1 MVNILI
7 IAGPS
12 AVGKSTLAEELL
24 KMDSRFSFLRSV
36 TTRAPRGDGRDGEYL
51 YLSREEFQAAVSRGE
66 ILEHTEYAG
75 TLYGTPRSE
84 VVRVTEEGR
93 IPLLILDLEGVRSL
107 SNAKGIGV
115 AAIYVYDTLSVMEN
129 RLYERFLKGSDTED
143 NRLKYDNRI
152 SANLYDYGRI
162 TEYKDCFYAF
172 VRNSDSISEVA
183 ARILSEYCDFEIGLP
198 TKQSS
203 VEEALRFI
211 YDDLAENSKK
221 CK

>member
-1 MVNILI
+1 
-7 IAGPS
+7 
-12 AVGKSTLAEELL
+12 
-24 KMDSRFSFLRSV
+24 MDSRFSFLRSV

-84 VVRVTEEGR
+84 VVRVTEAGR

-107 SNAKGIGV
+107 SNAKGIVV
-115 AAIYVYDTLSVMEN
+115 AAIYVYDALSVMDN
-129 RLYERFLKGSDTED
+129 RLYERFLKGSDKEE

-162 TEYKDCFYAF
+162 TEYKDLFYAF

-211 YDDLAENSKK
+211 SDNLA
-221 CK
+221 

>member
-1 MVNILI
+1 MKNILI

-12 AVGKSTLAEELL
+12 AVGKTTVAHRMLEL
-24 KMDSRFSFLRSV
+24 DDRFEFVRSV
-36 TTRAPRGDGRDGEYL
+36 TTRPCRADQFDNEYI
-51 YLSREEFQAAVSRGE
+51 YITTEEFIRLIETAGV
-66 ILEHTEYAG
+66 LEHTEYAG

-84 VVRVTEEGR
+84 VVRVTEAGR

-115 AAIYVYDTLSVMEN
+115 AAIYVYDALSVMDN

-162 TEYKDCFYAF
+162 TEYKDYFYAF
-172 VRNSDSISEVA
+172 VKNSDSISEVA

-211 YDDLAENSKK
+211 SDNLA
-221 CK
+221 

>member
-1 MVNILI
+1 M
-7 IAGPS
+7 
-12 AVGKSTLAEELL
+12 GKSTLAEELL

-84 VVRVTEEGR
+84 VVRVTEAGR

-115 AAIYVYDTLSVMEN
+115 AAIYVYDALSVMDN
-129 RLYERFLKGSDTED
+129 RLYERFLRGSDKEE
-143 NRLKYDNRI
+143 NRLKYESRL

-162 TEYKDCFYAF
+162 TEYKDYFYAF
-172 VRNSDSISEVA
+172 VKNSGSISEVA

-211 YDDLAENSKK
+211 SDNLA
-221 CK
+221 